1 MSNKLKSLLF
11 CNEIT
16 KTYDG
21 NLSIISL
28 HHVIN
33 PNVIISAPLIVKTH
47 ISAHVMA
54 SINVNKNE
62 LENYKNNDRYI
73 VYKIKLLLKL

>member
-1 MSNKLKSLLF
+1 MSLTILFNYKNIQNDYVYIIKNQYCLFLKF
-11 CNEIT
+11 FKI

-21 NLSIISL
+21 KRSIMSL

-33 PNVIISAPLIVKTH
+33 PNVIIRAALIVKIH

-62 LENYKNNDRYI
+62 LK
-73 VYKIKLLLKL
+73 

>member
-1 MSNKLKSLLF
+1 MK
-11 CNEIT
+11 

-33 PNVIISAPLIVKTH
+33 PNVIIKAALIVKKH
-47 ISAHVMA
+47 ISAHVIA
-54 SINVNKNE
+54 SMNVNKKE
-62 LENYKNNDRYI
+62 LK
-73 VYKIKLLLKL
+73 